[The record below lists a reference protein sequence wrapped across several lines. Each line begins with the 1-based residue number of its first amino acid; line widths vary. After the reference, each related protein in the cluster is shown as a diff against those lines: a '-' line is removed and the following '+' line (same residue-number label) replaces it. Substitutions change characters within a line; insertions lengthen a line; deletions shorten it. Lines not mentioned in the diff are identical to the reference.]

1 MDHKFTILFP
11 LDGDMLNE
19 RDGTVQKDGSLA
31 VTVKVDSDKSITVNG
46 VKASY
51 IDGLYQA
58 VVLLKDYANTILVSQ
73 AGGISETIKVYR
85 LKNYVGKYRLSLDDN
100 IWFLEDIAK
109 HQQTYKSIFENPY
122 LQFMKQVHDEYGTK
136 IHINIYYET
145 ENAFQ
150 LPMMPDQYK
159 EEWIENATW
168 LRLSFHAKADKP
180 DKPYIH
186 SSYEQVEQDCSS
198 VLKEIRRFAGE
209 AMTGPVTTLH
219 WGEAT
224 VEGCKALRDCGYKCL
239 VADFNVDNEL
249 AERVP
254 VSYYLTLEQRR
265 NVFKR
270 FIWKDNQN
278 DIIFFRS
285 AIIIDT
291 HPVDKIEAFLNNIYN
306 HPHQSAYMDLLIHE
320 QYFYPCY
327 VGYQPQY
334 KEKILT
340 AVRWAVNKGYQPAFL
355 EECVFE

>member
-1 MDHKFTILFP
+1 MNHKFTILFP

-19 RDGTVQKDGSLA
+19 RDGTVQKDGSLE
-31 VTVKVDSDKSITVNG
+31 VTVKVDSDKSVMVNG
-46 VKASY
+46 LKASY

-58 VVLLKDYANTILVSQ
+58 NVQLKDYANTICVSQ
-73 AGGISETIKVYR
+73 GGEESQTIKVYR

-109 HQQTYKSIFENPY
+109 NQHTYQSIFEHPY

-136 IHINIYYET
+136 IHFNIYYET
-145 ENAFQ
+145 ESGFQ
-150 LPMMPDQYK
+150 LPMMPDRYK
-159 EEWIENATW
+159 EEWEENASW
-168 LRLSFHAKADKP
+168 IRLSFHAKADTP
-180 DKPYIH
+180 SKPYLQA
-186 SSYEQVEQDCSS
+186 SYETVKEDCEA
-198 VLKEIRRFAGE
+198 VLQEIRRFAGD
-209 AMTGPVTTLH
+209 AVVGPVTTLH

-254 VSYYLTLEQRR
+254 VSYYLTLAQRR
-265 NVFKR
+265 NVFRR

-278 DIIFFRS
+278 EIVFVRA

-291 HPVDKIEAFLNNIYN
+291 LPVDKIEAFLNNIYN

-320 QYFYPCY
+320 QYFYPSY
-327 VGYQPQY
+327 AGYQPEY
-334 KEKILT
+334 KEKVLT
-340 AVRWAVNKGYQPAFL
+340 AVRWAVNKGYQSAFL